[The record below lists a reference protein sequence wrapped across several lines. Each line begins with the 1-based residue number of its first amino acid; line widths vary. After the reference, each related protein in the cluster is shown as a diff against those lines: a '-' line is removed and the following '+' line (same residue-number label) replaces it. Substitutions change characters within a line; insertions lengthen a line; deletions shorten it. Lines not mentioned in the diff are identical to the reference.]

1 MRKRGRRAKPVRLRL
16 LAEAVQNGQRA
27 DRVASVIYG
36 VKICGLTSTNGRRYS
51 VEALK
56 AAVKLYEGA
65 KLCANH
71 PEPEDDTCRDVEDV
85 MGEFHNV
92 RFAKDGIYADVHLV
106 PSHPMTPRLF
116 EAAEKMPAL
125 YALSHNVYGIEEK
138 RNGENVV
145 VEITRVNSVDLVTDG
160 ATNKNLFE
168 GTMNEDALEVMA
180 DEPEEGG
187 NWKDDLISAISKLV
201 QSEDEAGHEMA
212 KKIMG
217 MLKPEPVAESED
229 EMKEEDGE
237 EEKKEEGDD
246 EEEVKE
252 GEGEEEKKEEEEDE
266 DKKEESAKLSG
277 KGLRLLESLVRKVT
291 RLEKKLATSEA
302 KQKQQSLTRLCE
314 SHGVQPDAITIK
326 ALRGLEGSERVRFLK
341 KIAESNRL
349 ASVLLPSRERSSG
362 NAPSYEGFIKN
373 ICN

>member
-1 MRKRGRRAKPVRLRL
+1 MRNRGRRAKPVKLRPFL
-16 LAEAVQNGQRA
+16 EAVDNGQRV
-27 DRVASVIYG
+27 DRAAGVIYG

-51 VEALK
+51 SEALK
-56 AAVKLYEGA
+56 SAAKLYEGA

-71 PEPEDDTCRDVEDV
+71 PAAEDESCRDVEDV
-85 MGEFHNV
+85 MGEFRNI
-92 RFAKDGIYADVHLV
+92 RFQKDGLYGDLHLIQ
-106 PSHPMTPRLF
+106 SHPMTQRLF
-116 EAAEKMPAL
+116 EAAETKPGL
-125 YALSHNVYGIEEK
+125 YALSHNVYGVEEK
-138 RNGENVV
+138 RGNDNVV

-266 DKKEESAKLSG
+266 EKKEESAKLSG

-349 ASVLLPSRERSSG
+349 AGVLLPSRERSSG
-362 NAPSYEGFIKN
+362 NAPTYEGFLKN

>member
-168 GTMNEDALEVMA
+168 GAMNEDALEVMGD
-180 DEPEEGG
+180 DEAAEAG
-187 NWKDDLISAISKLV
+187 NWKDDLVSAISKLV
-201 QSEDEAGHEMA
+201 QSEDEAGHDMA
-212 KKIMG
+212 KKIMQ
-217 MLKPEPVAESED
+217 MLKPEPVAEEED
-229 EMKEEDGE
+229 EVKEED
-237 EEKKEEGDD
+237 EEKKEEEEGDD

-277 KGLRLLESLVRKVT
+277 KGLKLLESLSRQVA

-302 KQKQQSLTRLCE
+302 KQKAMSLSKLCE
-314 SHGVQPDAITIK
+314 AHGVRADAITIK
-326 ALRGLEGSERVRFLK
+326 ALRGLGSTERVRFLK
-341 KIAESNRL
+341 RIAESNRL
-349 ASVLLPSRERSSG
+349 SGLSLPSRERSG
-362 NAPSYEGFIKN
+362 NGVSYDKFIQN
-373 ICN
+373 ISN